1 MARMVIDPGQGGAA
15 IRITSGL
22 RNVQREKARFLDG
35 NSKHRSQNFVHIH
48 TRGSATDG
56 TKP

>member
-1 MARMVIDPGQGGAA
+1 MVIDSGQGGAA

-22 RNVQREKARFLDG
+22 RNLQREKARFLG
-35 NSKHRSQNFVHIH
+35 GIGKHRSQNFVHIH
-48 TRGSATDG
+48 TWGSAIDG